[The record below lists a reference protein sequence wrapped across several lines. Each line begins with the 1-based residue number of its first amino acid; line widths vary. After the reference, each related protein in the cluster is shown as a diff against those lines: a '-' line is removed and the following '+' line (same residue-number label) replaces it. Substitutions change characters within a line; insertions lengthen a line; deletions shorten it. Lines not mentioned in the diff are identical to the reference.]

1 MEKNIFIIEPLWNS
15 SQLVQEV
22 GHAIRSNE
30 HSNILLSS
38 EESRNVNVSISC
50 NKPEDE
56 FGTFYKIKLLYKN
69 TIVIPNYRTT
79 HFEKV
84 VEYHLSKKNNNY
96 YYYKFTDNELV
107 YMSNE
112 FRTNH
117 MVKNIYHIIQNIEKL
132 SYGKIKKYM
141 IFTQLELEI
150 LCDYLKKNNILHRI
164 KIQYDKDKTYDR
176 YFSYDEYYFID
187 KGMYFNRTG
196 SNYETNKIMN
206 IFELYVEVYKGF
218 VDLCKKSDIKNPK
231 YGIYLDSNCKAKSFA
246 K

>member
-22 GHAIRSNE
+22 GRAIRSNE
-30 HSNILLSS
+30 HSNISLSS

-56 FGTFYKIKLLYKN
+56 FGTFYKIKILYKN

-84 VEYHLSKKNNNY
+84 VEYHLSKKNDHY
-96 YYYKFTDNELV
+96 LYYKFIDNKLEF
-107 YMSNE
+107 MTNE
-112 FRTNH
+112 FRSNH
-117 MVKNIYHIIQNIEKL
+117 MVKNIYHIMQNIEKL
-132 SYGKIKKYM
+132 GCGKIIKYM

-176 YFSYDEYYFID
+176 YFSYDEYNEID

-196 SNYETNKIMN
+196 SNYEKNKIMN

-218 VDLCKKSDIKNPK
+218 VDLCKNSDIKNPK
-231 YGIYLDSNCKAKSFA
+231 YGIYLDSNCKAKNFA